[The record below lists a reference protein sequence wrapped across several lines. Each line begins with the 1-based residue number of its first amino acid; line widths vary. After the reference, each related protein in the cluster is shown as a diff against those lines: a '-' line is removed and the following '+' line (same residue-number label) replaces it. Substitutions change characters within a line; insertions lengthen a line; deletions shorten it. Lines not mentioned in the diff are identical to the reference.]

1 MPLPQNPTVKFSF
14 RGLLAFCFNSR
25 LKHCQ
30 IGVLST
36 DDHEMR
42 CQLIKKRSDPGSEE
56 EQSLTISHGLL
67 GQTSELWLDVEGG
80 VTSGRRPA
88 EPFIAGRWD
97 EPPTDPRDFRWVA
110 NLEGPLFYDRP
121 LKVRSGALRPILVI
135 TTGLFYSAKLTSDSY
150 LALPEVPKGVRGATK
165 APGKLGQI
173 AECIGADLCLH
184 PNQALVLR
192 AGWNGPE
199 LLRLEREEGVTYEVA
214 VENLD
219 KTQATVGRDF
229 GHYYEAFELNQ
240 EEPRI
245 FPVPYGLPSFGG
257 GLGGICF
264 VVWLSRSDGLMVE

>member
-1 MPLPQNPTVKFSF
+1 MRLPQNPTVRFSF

-36 DDHEMR
+36 DDHELR
-42 CQLIKKRSDPGSEE
+42 CRLIKKRPDPGGEE
-56 EQSLTISHGLL
+56 ELSLTISHGLL

-97 EPPTDPRDFRWVA
+97 DPPTDPRDFRWVT
-110 NLEGPLFYDRP
+110 NLEGPFFYDRP
-121 LKVRSGALRPILVI
+121 LKVRSGVLRPVLVI
-135 TTGLFYSAKLTSDSY
+135 RTGLFYSAQLTSNSY
-150 LALPEVPKGVRGATK
+150 LALPDVPKRARGATK
-165 APGKLGQI
+165 APSNLGQI

-192 AGWNGPE
+192 AGRDGPE
-199 LLRLEREEGVTYEVA
+199 LLRLEREESVTYEVA

-219 KTQATVGRDF
+219 TTQATVGRDF
-229 GHYYEAFELNQ
+229 GHYYGAFELNQ
-240 EEPRI
+240 GEPRI

-257 GLGGICF
+257 EGGVCL
-264 VVWLSRSDGLMVE
+264 VVWLSRSDDLMVE